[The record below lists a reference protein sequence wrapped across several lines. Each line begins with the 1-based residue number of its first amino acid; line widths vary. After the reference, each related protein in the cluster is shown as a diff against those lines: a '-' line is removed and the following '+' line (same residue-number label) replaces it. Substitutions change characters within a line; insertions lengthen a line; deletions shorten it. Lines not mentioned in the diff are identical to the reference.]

1 MPDLLSILRPS
12 FAEFIQSYINSK
24 SKVEEFVETS
34 RWSPVAR
41 LFVGHWLS
49 QEIALSE
56 EKHSRA
62 SNFFKSYLK
71 NPIMNPHPFMTLSR
85 LFSSVERRSSN
96 LSAISNASRL
106 GDLPGVRLAG
116 TPSQGNYV
124 TQASKDR
131 DLDYFSRG
139 LHIELNKIAELRK
152 KHKPGKYEA
161 LLQGMSASTNIMIR
175 FYNKIAIKM
184 WRDLDPDNVNMGGDP
199 YLQWIQFT
207 AEILCK
213 IAYDRQLVIY
223 SQEHQIHLNPIFY
236 MGTGVESMDT
246 VVRDTIFQL
255 IYNSLHLLVEKHTQL
270 FIFKLIQE
278 NSDYILTQ
286 MERDILGIR
295 YTELPGLMSPN
306 DADIEIRN
314 IFLEIN
320 IILNLIKEN
329 LGKIPFNTTISEN
342 ISRLNALEINCPTL
356 NYNRTLRIAPLEKLQ
371 NEIDMQTLQNKVE
384 MQISDMNIADPL
396 SNNLVDA
403 MNNSM
408 HDSDDSEEMVGPEIF
423 SHYSSEFEVNEC
435 SPQIASVDYNTSPK
449 RSVTAPLPPI
459 LNRCLSVSPKLQFFT
474 PPTINYEKK
483 INAVA
488 STSSNRYE

>member
-24 SKVEEFVETS
+24 SKVEEFVDTS
-34 RWSPVAR
+34 RWSLVAR

-49 QEIALSE
+49 QEIELYEQKHFKAKKFSE
-56 EKHSRA
+56 
-62 SNFFKSYLK
+62 SYLEHR
-71 NPIMNPHPFMTLSR
+71 IMRPPPSVIVFR
-85 LFSSVERRSSN
+85 VFSSERRGSN
-96 LSAISNASRL
+96 LSAVSSTSRL
-106 GDLPGVRLAG
+106 GDQPGVQLAA
-116 TPSQGNYV
+116 TPTQRNYV
-124 TQASKDR
+124 TEASKDR
-131 DLDYFSRG
+131 NLDYFSRG
-139 LHIELNKIAELRK
+139 LHRELIEIAALRK

-161 LLQGMSASTNIMIR
+161 LLQGMSASTNIMMR

-184 WRDLDPDNVNMGGDP
+184 WRDLDPDNVNIGSDP
-199 YLQWIQFT
+199 YLQWVQFT

-213 IAYDRQLVIY
+213 IAYDRQLAIY
-223 SQEHQIHLNPIFY
+223 SHEHKIQLNSIFY
-236 MGTGVESMDT
+236 MGTGMEST
-246 VVRDTIFQL
+246 NPVVRDTIFQL

-286 MERDILGIR
+286 MERDILEIR
-295 YTELPGLMSPN
+295 YTELPGLMQPEA
-306 DADIEIRN
+306 ADIEIRN

-356 NYNRTLRIAPLEKLQ
+356 NYNRTLGIAPLEKLQ
-371 NEIDMQTLQNKVE
+371 NEIDIQKLQNKVG
-384 MQISDMNIADPL
+384 MQISDMNIAHRLPD
-396 SNNLVDA
+396 NLVTDA